1 MTIKSQTGIITLNIE
16 IIGDIIEEELYFGI
30 DLITGSIRSRG
41 TRPQYALSVV
51 SGGKVI
57 REEKMTW
64 YRLMRLI
71 EKEKPKV
78 LACDSLTEIAKKE
91 GDIYLIIAA
100 LPRETKLV
108 VVTGAGTERIS
119 LVALAKRYNISFDRF
134 NPFAEA
140 RTSAMLSSRG
150 AGFEVVAFGD
160 ETLISVSRNRSP
172 GKGGWSQNRYARKIH
187 GHVLVRSRL
196 IAESLKTAGLI
207 YSRQE
212 FRAFG
217 GVSRVLFTVKARRE
231 QIPVSNQ
238 SSGDVRVI
246 VEGKRLDRITF
257 TPITKKPGF
266 VIVGIDPGTT
276 LGIAILDLNGTLLN
290 LHSSRQMSLS
300 DATTLITSVGRPI
313 VVASDVHLMPFS
325 VEKIRRSFNAVAY
338 TPNHDLSVEAKYALT
353 KDDAYTN
360 DHERD
365 ALSAARS
372 AYQFWNHRFAGIAR
386 RVPEGT
392 DLDEVYAGIIR
403 GLSVEQILHGEKPKK
418 QHSAQ
423 GYPHKTESIDEEVEG
438 SKELNERIRI
448 LEGVTKDLRMHIK
461 SAQEETTRKEKE
473 ISELKERLKAMH
485 DSRHLT
491 LQRDLEINKRDAIIK
506 SLKKRL
512 RNEERNNKKLYKR
525 IKRLLEP
532 SEENTSYIRCGVISD
547 LSKELVKQYL
557 ESPGWED
564 GLDNRIIYIHT
575 IASWSRSV
583 ITELQEVG
591 VSVLVYGGD
600 AKIDPRLL
608 DVCCDLSLPL
618 IKCVEFPEL
627 KIKIEIGQGKLREEV
642 LAIALRKWEKTEQ
655 HYHAL
660 KKNQEIEEL
669 FTSYKAE
676 RELEVRKMK

>member
-1 MTIKSQTGIITLNIE
+1 M
-16 IIGDIIEEELYFGI
+16 
-30 DLITGSIRSRG
+30 
-41 TRPQYALSVV
+41 V

-57 REEKMTW
+57 REEKVTW
-64 YRLMRLI
+64 YRLMSLVG
-71 EKEKPKV
+71 KEQPRV

-91 GDIYLIIAA
+91 GDIYSIISA

-140 RTSAMLSSRG
+140 RASAMLSSRG

-196 IAESLKTAGLI
+196 IAESLKAAGLI

-217 GVSRVLFTVKARRE
+217 GVSRVLFTVKARRV

-238 SSGDVRVI
+238 STGDVRVI

-257 TPITKKPGF
+257 TPITKKPGY

-276 LGIAILDLNGTLLN
+276 LGIAILDLSGTLLT
-290 LHSSRQMSLS
+290 LHSSRQMGLS

-313 VVASDVHLMPFS
+313 VIASDVHPMPFS

-353 KDDAYTN
+353 KEDAYTN

-365 ALSAARS
+365 ALSAARA
-372 AYQFWNHRFAGIAR
+372 AYQFWSHRFVGIAR
-386 RVPEGT
+386 RIPEGT
-392 DLDEVYAGIIR
+392 DLDDVYAGIIR
-403 GLSVEQILHGEKPKK
+403 GLSVEQILHGEKSKK
-418 QHSAQ
+418 QPSAQ
-423 GYPHKTESIDEEVEG
+423 EDSHKTEIDSIDG
-438 SKELNERIRI
+438 ELIERIRI
-448 LEGVTKDLRMHIK
+448 LEGVTKDLRIHIQ
-461 SAQEETTRKEKE
+461 SAQEEVSRKEKE
-473 ISELKERLKAMH
+473 ISELTERLKAMH

-491 LQRDLEINKRDAIIK
+491 LQRDLEINKKDAIIR

-512 RNEERNNKKLYKR
+512 RNEERNNKKLYR
-525 IKRLLEP
+525 RLKRLLTP
-532 SEENTSYIRCGVISD
+532 SEEDTSYIRCGVISD

-564 GLDNRIIYIHT
+564 GLDNRILYIHT
-575 IASWSRSV
+575 IASWSRVV
-583 ITELQEVG
+583 ITELQEMG
-591 VSVLVYGGD
+591 VAVLVYGGS

-618 IKCVEFPEL
+618 IKSAEFPEL
-627 KIKIEIGQGKLREEV
+627 RVKIEIEHGKLREDI
-642 LAIALRKWEKTEQ
+642 LATALREWEKTEQ
-655 HYHAL
+655 HYHAI
-660 KKNQEIEEL
+660 KKSQEIEGL

>member
-1 MTIKSQTGIITLNIE
+1 
-16 IIGDIIEEELYFGI
+16 
-30 DLITGSIRSRG
+30 
-41 TRPQYALSVV
+41 
-51 SGGKVI
+51 
-57 REEKMTW
+57 
-64 YRLMRLI
+64 
-71 EKEKPKV
+71 
-78 LACDSLTEIAKKE
+78 
-91 GDIYLIIAA
+91 
-100 LPRETKLV
+100 
-108 VVTGAGTERIS
+108 
-119 LVALAKRYNISFDRF
+119 
-134 NPFAEA
+134 
-140 RTSAMLSSRG
+140 
-150 AGFEVVAFGD
+150 
-160 ETLISVSRNRSP
+160 
-172 GKGGWSQNRYARKIH
+172 YARKIH

-196 IAESLKTAGLI
+196 ITENLNTAGLT
-207 YSRQE
+207 YFRQE

-276 LGIAILDLNGTLLN
+276 LGIAILDLSGTLLT
-290 LHSSRQMSLS
+290 LHSSRQMGLS
-300 DATTLITSVGRPI
+300 DAIAYITSVGRPI
-313 VVASDVHLMPFS
+313 VIASDVHPMPFS

-353 KDDAYTN
+353 KEDVYTN

-365 ALSAARS
+365 ALSAARA
-372 AYQFWNHRFAGIAR
+372 AYQFWNHRFAGITR

-392 DLDEVYAGIIR
+392 DLDNVYAGIIR
-403 GLSVEQILHGEKPKK
+403 GLSVEQILHGEKSNKSPVP
-418 QHSAQ
+418 QDDSQ
-423 GYPHKTESIDEEVEG
+423 KTGIDSIDGEPEA
-438 SKELNERIRI
+438 SRELIERIRI
-448 LEGVTKDLRMHIK
+448 LEGVTKDLRIHIQN
-461 SAQEETTRKEKE
+461 AQEEALRKEKE
-473 ISELKERLKAMH
+473 VSKLTEQLKAMH

-525 IKRLLEP
+525 LKRLLTP
-532 SEENTSYIRCGVISD
+532 SEEDTSYIRCGVISD

-564 GLDNRIIYIHT
+564 GLDNRIVYIHT
-575 IASWSRSV
+575 IASWSRVV
-583 ITELQEVG
+583 ITELQEMG
-591 VSVLVYGGD
+591 VSVLVYGGST
-600 AKIDPRLL
+600 KIDPRLL

-618 IKCVEFPEL
+618 IKCAEFPEL
-627 KIKIEIGQGKLREEV
+627 RIKIEIGHGKLRENV
-642 LAIALRKWEKTEQ
+642 LATALREWEKIEQ
-655 HYHAL
+655 HYHAI
-660 KKNQEIEEL
+660 KKSQEIEDL